1 MDFIY
6 GVSNMSEK
14 KDKKIEYIKETK
26 ALFLIIGSVLGL
38 LLVKTDMIFIFSI
51 IVSLVLLLTK
61 IFILENELSISK
73 VLFNVFIAF
82 YNVLSLFFMVQYFKS
97 TDIDNKLYEIALKPF
112 FVDGKY
118 LIFYIIWIFILTLF
132 VLLMDLKFDRP
143 SGETYDR

>member
-14 KDKKIEYIKETK
+14 KVKKIEYIKETK

-38 LLVKTDMIFIFSI
+38 LFVKTDKIFIFSI

-61 IFILENELSISK
+61 IFILKNELSISK

-97 TDIDNKLYEIALKPF
+97 TDIDNKLYEIALKRF

-118 LIFYIIWIFILTLF
+118 LIFYIIWIFIFSLF
-132 VLLMDLKFDRP
+132 ILLMDLKFDRP

>member
-1 MDFIY
+1 
-6 GVSNMSEK
+6 MSEK

-38 LLVKTDMIFIFSI
+38 LFVKTDMIFIFSI

>member
-1 MDFIY
+1 
-6 GVSNMSEK
+6 MSEK

-38 LLVKTDMIFIFSI
+38 LFVKTDKIFIFSI
-51 IVSLVLLLTK
+51 IVSLILLLNK

-118 LIFYIIWIFILTLF
+118 LIFYIIWIFIFSLF
-132 VLLMDLKFDRP
+132 ILLMDLKFDRP

>member
-1 MDFIY
+1 
-6 GVSNMSEK
+6 MSEK

-38 LLVKTDMIFIFSI
+38 LFVKTDKIFIFSI
-51 IVSLVLLLTK
+51 IVSLVLLLNK

-118 LIFYIIWIFILTLF
+118 LIFYIIWIFIFTLF
-132 VLLMDLKFDRP
+132 ILLMDLKFDRP

>member
-1 MDFIY
+1 
-6 GVSNMSEK
+6 MSEK

-38 LLVKTDMIFIFSI
+38 LFVKTDMIFIFSI

-73 VLFNVFIAF
+73 VLFNIFVAF
-82 YNVLSLFFMVQYFKS
+82 YNILSLFFMVQYFKS
-97 TDIDNKLYEIALKPF
+97 TDIDNKLYETALKPF

-132 VLLMDLKFDRP
+132 VLLMDWKFDRP

>member
-1 MDFIY
+1 
-6 GVSNMSEK
+6 MSEK

-38 LLVKTDMIFIFSI
+38 LFVKTDKIFIFSI
-51 IVSLVLLLTK
+51 IVSLVLLLNK

-118 LIFYIIWIFILTLF
+118 LIFYIIWIFIFTLF
-132 VLLMDLKFDRP
+132 ILLMDVKFDRP

>member
-1 MDFIY
+1 
-6 GVSNMSEK
+6 MSEK

-38 LLVKTDMIFIFSI
+38 LFVKTDMIFIFSI
-51 IVSLVLLLTK
+51 IVSLVLLLNK

-118 LIFYIIWIFILTLF
+118 LIFYIIWIFIFTLF
-132 VLLMDLKFDRP
+132 ILLMDVKFDRP

>member
-1 MDFIY
+1 
-6 GVSNMSEK
+6 MSEK

-38 LLVKTDMIFIFSI
+38 LFVKTDKIFIFSI

-118 LIFYIIWIFILTLF
+118 LIFYIIWIFIFSLF
-132 VLLMDLKFDRP
+132 ILLMDLKFDRP

>member
-1 MDFIY
+1 
-6 GVSNMSEK
+6 MSEK

-38 LLVKTDMIFIFSI
+38 LFVKTDKIFIFSI

-118 LIFYIIWIFILTLF
+118 LIFYIIWIFIFTLF
-132 VLLMDLKFDRP
+132 ILLMDLKFDRP

>member
-1 MDFIY
+1 
-6 GVSNMSEK
+6 MSEK
-14 KDKKIEYIKETK
+14 KDKKIEYVKETK

-38 LLVKTDMIFIFSI
+38 LFVKTDMIFIFSI

-73 VLFNVFIAF
+73 VLFNIFVAF
-82 YNVLSLFFMVQYFKS
+82 YNILSLFFMVQYFKS
-97 TDIDNKLYEIALKPF
+97 TDIDNKLYETALKPF

>member
-1 MDFIY
+1 
-6 GVSNMSEK
+6 MSEK

-38 LLVKTDMIFIFSI
+38 LFVKTDMIFIFSI

-73 VLFNVFIAF
+73 VLFNIFVAF
-82 YNVLSLFFMVQYFKS
+82 YNILSLFFMVQYFKS
-97 TDIDNKLYEIALKPF
+97 TDIDNKLYETALKPF

>member
-1 MDFIY
+1 
-6 GVSNMSEK
+6 MSEK

-38 LLVKTDMIFIFSI
+38 LFVKTDMIFIFSI
-51 IVSLVLLLTK
+51 IFSLVLLLTK

-73 VLFNVFIAF
+73 VLFNIFVAF
-82 YNVLSLFFMVQYFKS
+82 YNILSLFFMVQYFKS

-118 LIFYIIWIFILTLF
+118 LIFYIIWIFIFSLF
-132 VLLMDLKFDRP
+132 ILLMDLKFDRP

>member
-1 MDFIY
+1 
-6 GVSNMSEK
+6 MSEK

-38 LLVKTDMIFIFSI
+38 LFVKTDMIFIFSI

-73 VLFNVFIAF
+73 VLFNIFVAF
-82 YNVLSLFFMVQYFKS
+82 YNILSLFFMVQYFKS
-97 TDIDNKLYEIALKPF
+97 TDIDNKLYETALKPF

-118 LIFYIIWIFILTLF
+118 LIFYIIWIFIITLF

>member
-1 MDFIY
+1 
-6 GVSNMSEK
+6 MSEK

-38 LLVKTDMIFIFSI
+38 LFVKTDMLFIFSI
-51 IVSLVLLLTK
+51 IVSLVSLLTK
-61 IFILENELSISK
+61 IFILKNELSISK
-73 VLFNVFIAF
+73 VLFNLFLAF

-97 TDIDNKLYEIALKPF
+97 TDIDNKLYEMTLKPF

-118 LIFYIIWIFILTLF
+118 LIFYIIWIFILTLI
-132 VLLMDLKFDRP
+132 VLLMDVKFDRP